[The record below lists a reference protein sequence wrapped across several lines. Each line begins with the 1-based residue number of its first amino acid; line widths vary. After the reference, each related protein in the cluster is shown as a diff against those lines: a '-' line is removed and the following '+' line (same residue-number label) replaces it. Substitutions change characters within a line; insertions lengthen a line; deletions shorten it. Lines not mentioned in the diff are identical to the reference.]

1 MELKEKLINNVIH
14 DLSQTPNNKTPEFIR
29 KLIVHFAANPLN
41 PIDLN
46 QDDVEN
52 IAKQIE
58 YMFGLTMEEG
68 TLLEEKDEFEPW
80 LHDKKALDKFDPYF
94 WNRYKKYLFHKQF
107 PDQIISKIDDVTDKI
122 LGRLENP
129 DKPGYWTRRG
139 MVVGHVQSGKT
150 ANFIGVVNK
159 ASDVGYKLIIIL
171 AGMIEDLRS
180 QTQIR
185 VDEGYIGQD
194 SSKKDN
200 VDRADTLIG
209 VGNIDPNRIPITL
222 TDKFNDFKTVNN
234 FQPSKYDNAT
244 IIVVKKNTSV
254 LRRLKEWLKR
264 NNTNLNGTIS
274 DLPLLMIDDEA
285 DHASVNTNNP
295 DKDPTAINKRIREI
309 LSLFNRKCYLAYTAT
324 PFANIFIDPD
334 TDDDMLKDDLF
345 PRDFIYSLE
354 PPTNYVGAEK
364 IFNSNELNILREIN
378 DLEDILPIKHRN
390 GTNVSCLPQTLIE
403 AFHSHIISKTIRIIR
418 GQNKKHHSML
428 VHVSRFKNVQEDV
441 YNLLLSYKK
450 DLLNNIRSYYKLST
464 AEALNN
470 EYINNLF
477 SVWEKEFKD
486 IYSNWEDIQEML
498 LEACGPLQV
507 MLINGDSD
515 DNLDYAIYKNGLNV
529 VAVGGDRLSRGLT
542 LEGLTTSYF
551 YRNTSMYDTLMQMGR
566 WFGYRDGYHDLCR
579 IYLTPMTEAYFS
591 HITEATEE
599 LRDELK
605 EMFTKGLTPKDFG
618 LKVRTHPGSLLIT
631 AKNKMKTASIVK
643 RKVNFKGRLIESD
656 KIDLSPINRQFN
668 WNLLEHFVKKLLQI
682 REVSINEQDNYIF
695 KDIPIKIIID
705 FILDFRNYKNSHMT
719 ETQPLVAYLKNAQEV
734 FKEWDVVLVN
744 NKKEKL
750 STNIGNLKVNI
761 QRRTV
766 ENQEQHYIK
775 DNFIE
780 VTTRRRV
787 GNIYAEIAGMNEN
800 EISKAIDEFVKDKNM
815 KKEDFKFSSLNGRFL
830 RKNRT
835 KPLLMLHVF
844 NSFTNIKED
853 NTLVEKD
860 LFAYGISFPSTGPD
874 IKEVE
879 FVVNTIYIKNQYNG
893 FEDDEE

>member
-464 AEALNN
+464 E
-470 EYINNLF
+470 EI
-477 SVWEKEFKD
+477 
-486 IYSNWEDIQEML
+486 
-498 LEACGPLQV
+498 
-507 MLINGDSD
+507 
-515 DNLDYAIYKNGLNV
+515 
-529 VAVGGDRLSRGLT
+529 
-542 LEGLTTSYF
+542 
-551 YRNTSMYDTLMQMGR
+551 GR
-566 WFGYRDGYHDLCR
+566 
-579 IYLTPMTEAYFS
+579 A
-591 HITEATEE
+591 
-599 LRDELK
+599 
-605 EMFTKGLTPKDFG
+605 
-618 LKVRTHPGSLLIT
+618 
-631 AKNKMKTASIVK
+631 
-643 RKVNFKGRLIESD
+643 
-656 KIDLSPINRQFN
+656 
-668 WNLLEHFVKKLLQI
+668 
-682 REVSINEQDNYIF
+682 
-695 KDIPIKIIID
+695 
-705 FILDFRNYKNSHMT
+705 
-719 ETQPLVAYLKNAQEV
+719 
-734 FKEWDVVLVN
+734 
-744 NKKEKL
+744 
-750 STNIGNLKVNI
+750 
-761 QRRTV
+761 
-766 ENQEQHYIK
+766 
-775 DNFIE
+775 
-780 VTTRRRV
+780 
-787 GNIYAEIAGMNEN
+787 
-800 EISKAIDEFVKDKNM
+800 
-815 KKEDFKFSSLNGRFL
+815 
-830 RKNRT
+830 
-835 KPLLMLHVF
+835 HV
-844 NSFTNIKED
+844 
-853 NTLVEKD
+853 
-860 LFAYGISFPSTGPD
+860 
-874 IKEVE
+874 
-879 FVVNTIYIKNQYNG
+879 
-893 FEDDEE
+893 